1 MLFVK
6 DVRKKLNEFAG
17 EKLADYESKLVEE
30 FLNREVKKMKVYISG
45 KITGDADYKQ
55 KFKTAQNILESAG
68 FEVFNPAEQEDTGKS
83 WTWYMRKDI
92 AGLIECDAIFLLK
105 DWEDSK
111 GARLEYYIAQQ
122 LEMKIF
128 REVEK

>member
-1 MLFVK
+1 
-6 DVRKKLNEFAG
+6 
-17 EKLADYESKLVEE
+17 
-30 FLNREVKKMKVYISG
+30 MKVYISG

-55 KFKTAQNILESAG
+55 KFKTAQNILEAVG
-68 FEVFNPAEQEDTGKS
+68 FEVFNPAEQEDTGKP

-92 AGLIECDAIFLLK
+92 AGLMECDAIFLLK
-105 DWEDSK
+105 DWEESK

>member
-1 MLFVK
+1 
-6 DVRKKLNEFAG
+6 
-17 EKLADYESKLVEE
+17 
-30 FLNREVKKMKVYISG
+30 MKVYISG

-68 FEVFNPAEQEDTGKS
+68 FEVFNPAEQEDMGKS

-92 AGLIECDAIFLLK
+92 AGLVECDAIFLLK
-105 DWEDSK
+105 DWEESK

-128 REVEK
+128 REVEQ